1 MHKVSLHQTYI
12 FISQNSQD
20 LYYRLNF
27 WSSIDKAFDQRD
39 QPSMPEDRVKNFPT
53 LTFDRSLVSDY
64 VGKTLISSYLNQDVL
79 L

>member
-1 MHKVSLHQTYI
+1 
-12 FISQNSQD
+12 
-20 LYYRLNF
+20 
-27 WSSIDKAFDQRD
+27 
-39 QPSMPEDRVKNFPT
+39 MPEDRVKNFPT